1 MKNSFDIP
9 RNYGDNKVVLMVRDP
24 RTLYAYW
31 EIDEEVRKNAEKKVR
46 GKGLAGEKL
55 ILRVYNMT
63 ENNSERD
70 LRAAFDLELKPKADS
85 WYIHLSEPGGKWMV
99 EVGVLCSGDESNP
112 SLEEGRDEFLS
123 FVRSNTVT
131 APAGEVSDVC
141 DEKWGR
147 GTSKSSF
154 EIKEL
159 VDQYLEKWL
168 SSGNF
173 GDMPEEE
180 VEE

>member
-31 EIDEEVRKNAEKKVR
+31 EINEEVRKNAEKEVR
-46 GKGLAGEKL
+46 GKGLSGEKL

-70 LRAAFDLELKPKADS
+70 PRAAFDLELKPKADS
-85 WYIHLSEPGGKWMV
+85 LYIHLSEPGGKWMV
-99 EVGVLCSGDESNP
+99 EVGVLCSGDEP
-112 SLEEGRDEFLS
+112 SPSSEGLDEFLS

-131 APAGEVSDVC
+131 APADEVSDIC
-141 DEKWGR
+141 DEKWDKGI
-147 GTSKSSF
+147 SKSPF

-159 VDQYLEKWL
+159 VDQYLEEWL

-180 VEE
+180 VEG

>member
-9 RNYGDNKVVLMVRDP
+9 RNYSDNKVVLMVRDP

-31 EIDEEVRKNAEKKVR
+31 EINEEVRKNAEKKVR

-70 LRAAFDLELKPKADS
+70 PRAAFDLELKPKADS

-99 EVGVLCSGDESNP
+99 EVGVLCSGDSP
-112 SLEEGRDEFLS
+112 SPSGEGRDGFLS

-131 APAGEVSDVC
+131 APVGEVSDMC
-141 DEKWGR
+141 DEKWDK
-147 GTSKSSF
+147 GTSKSPL
-154 EIKEL
+154 EIKKL
-159 VDQYLEKWL
+159 VDQYLEEWL